1 MKGLTHYLSKQAKL
15 QDVICAT
22 NLPKFHI
29 IFSGVVP
36 PNPAELLGSRQFKD
50 MIRVVR
56 DVYDYIIIDTPP
68 LGRVIDCA
76 VVADSCD
83 GTVIVIESGSI
94 SYHFVQEIKG
104 QLEKTNC
111 PIIGAI
117 LNKVDTKEYGSR
129 LLYEK
134 IGNGRSE

>member
-1 MKGLTHYLSKQAKL
+1 
-15 QDVICAT
+15 
-22 NLPKFHI
+22 
-29 IFSGVVP
+29 
-36 PNPAELLGSRQFKD
+36 

-104 QLEKTNC
+104 QLEDQLSDYRCNF
-111 PIIGAI
+111 
-117 LNKVDTKEYGSR
+117 EQ
-129 LLYEK
+129 
-134 IGNGRSE
+134 GRYQGIW